1 MVLGLQNTLWRSKH
15 VLEQLYH
22 FGRRKVSAWR
32 GLRRGGRG
40 DNIIGELLAPK
51 CTLEHLGSRAPWPAG
66 CGPGRDRT
74 FPGFLAGQEK
84 YQVFYQVYYHVFS
97 QVPNPRF
104 SWFSMITNAFPQ
116 DTEAIVVQTSQVSC
130 QALSLQGNI
139 GFYLGFFYQVHYLV
153 FTRFFP
159 RLQSPTPGGDACRA
173 AHGICFWPGPPEQR
187 AGLWWLPGPP

>member
-1 MVLGLQNTLWRSKH
+1 MGRLRAAKTRQVAQVAPFHHLALQDDPSAPNLMFSEVKSMVLGLQNTLWRSKH

-104 SWFSMITNAFPQ
+104 SWFSMITNAFP
-116 DTEAIVVQTSQVSC
+116 
-130 QALSLQGNI
+130 
-139 GFYLGFFYQVHYLV
+139 
-153 FTRFFP
+153 
-159 RLQSPTPGGDACRA
+159 
-173 AHGICFWPGPPEQR
+173 
-187 AGLWWLPGPP
+187 